1 METVGS
7 HEARTHLPRLL
18 QRVEQGETIIITR
31 HGKAIARLIPAVP
44 AAPRP
49 KFDEVIEAMRSFQEH
64 EAPALGDDLSI
75 RNLINDGRRF

>member
-7 HEARTHLPRLL
+7 HEAKTHLPRLL

-31 HGKAIARLIPAVP
+31 HGKVIARLVPAVP

-49 KFDEVIEAMRSFQEH
+49 AIADVIEAMRSFQEH
-64 EAPALGDDLSI
+64 EAPTLVPVFPFAT
-75 RNLINDGRRF
+75 